1 MNDISSGA
9 AIIEGRRPPRIGAPP
24 SNPTPIDPGSI
35 LTSLGFLAYNWDI
48 SSGALTFAG
57 DPLKVLPGDWGH
69 RFETMARLEES
80 QLSRAPGS
88 RQAALFGEDRLDDG
102 SGVPYALSYRLRS
115 KDGRHFIVEESGR
128 WFAGLP
134 GRPMAARGLLRVR
147 PHVPEAR
154 EAQPV
159 AASAGEAALHEALQR
174 ATQQAQ
180 RSRRGFALLAVAA
193 NEDLA
198 SEGSAARLRR
208 VMRRGDALL
217 RIDSGVWLCV
227 LNACD
232 DKQLATAIGRLE
244 AAFAPSRDN
253 KAGPNGGSARRAI
266 VGATWKGIHADAER
280 LAAQVMARAREQ
292 ICDRAG
298 MSLARAA
305 NRRRAVDWQA
315 EILSSLNER
324 RFVLAYQPVVRS
336 RSRDVA
342 FYEGLLRLRNRSG
355 RLLPASV
362 FIPASEKTGLVALL
376 DQRVIELAADEL
388 RRRPRI
394 KLSINA
400 SPASLTN
407 PEWLGALRSHAA
419 LGNVFAGRLIIEI
432 TESMALVDIKRTA
445 ATLDAVKQLGIEVAI
460 DDFGSG
466 HTSFRALRE
475 LPIDIIKIDGTFVQ
489 DVDRSSDGRFFIRTL
504 VDLARHLGCRIVG
517 EWVETE
523 ASAMIVEK
531 LGVDYLQ
538 GRLLGAPRLLG
549 HSKRATDQQPRR
561 LIA

>member
-1 MNDISSGA
+1 
-9 AIIEGRRPPRIGAPP
+9 
-24 SNPTPIDPGSI
+24 
-35 LTSLGFLAYNWDI
+35 
-48 SSGALTFAG
+48 
-57 DPLKVLPGDWGH
+57 
-69 RFETMARLEES
+69 
-80 QLSRAPGS
+80 
-88 RQAALFGEDRLDDG
+88 
-102 SGVPYALSYRLRS
+102 
-115 KDGRHFIVEESGR
+115 
-128 WFAGLP
+128 
-134 GRPMAARGLLRVR
+134 
-147 PHVPEAR
+147 
-154 EAQPV
+154 
-159 AASAGEAALHEALQR
+159 
-174 ATQQAQ
+174 
-180 RSRRGFALLAVAA
+180 
-193 NEDLA
+193 
-198 SEGSAARLRR
+198 
-208 VMRRGDALL
+208 MRRGDALL
-217 RIDSGVWLCV
+217 RIDSGLWLCV

-253 KAGPNGGSARRAI
+253 QAGPHEGSARRAI
-266 VGATWKGIHADAER
+266 VGATWKGAHADAER
-280 LAAQVMARAREQ
+280 LAAQVIASAREQ

-298 MSLARAA
+298 MSLAPRAA
-305 NRRRAVDWQA
+305 NRRRAVDWQT

-362 FIPASEKTGLVALL
+362 FIPASEQTGLVALL
-376 DQRVIELAADEL
+376 DQRVIELAANEL

-394 KLSINA
+394 RLSINA
-400 SPASLTN
+400 SPASLAN
-407 PEWLGALRSHAA
+407 PEWLAALRSHAA

-432 TESMALVDIKRTA
+432 TESMALVDIRRTA

-504 VDLARHLGCRIVG
+504 VDLARHLGCQIVG

-538 GRLLGAPRLLG
+538 GRLLGSPRLLG
-549 HSKRATDQQPRR
+549 HSRRATDHQPRR